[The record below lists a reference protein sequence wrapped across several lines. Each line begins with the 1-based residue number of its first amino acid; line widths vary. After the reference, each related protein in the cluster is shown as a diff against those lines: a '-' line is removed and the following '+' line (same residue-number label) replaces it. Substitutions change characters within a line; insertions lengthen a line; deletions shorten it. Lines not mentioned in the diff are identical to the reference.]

1 MKQSLFSCLLFSVLT
16 ICVFSCAQ
24 KGMETQIAKSTISQ
38 TLPLPNIVWITSE
51 DNSKHYMNLFDPK
64 GVETPN
70 IKMLADQGITFTRA
84 FSNAP
89 VCSVARSTLISGCY
103 APRVGVQFHRKI
115 EKVNLPEGVEMYPSY
130 LRKAGYYTT
139 NKHKEDYNFNKPDDV
154 WDDSSKTASW
164 RNREA
169 GQAFFHIS
177 NIGTTHESRLHF
189 TKEDM
194 QTYELKNELSE
205 ADVFPVHPNTKLF
218 QYTNA
223 YYRDKIQQMDRQLGD
238 IVSELR
244 QDGLMEN
251 TFIFYFGD
259 HGGVL
264 PGSKGYIYET
274 GLHVP
279 LVVYVPKKYQHL
291 VNQSSGT
298 SNAGFVSFIDFGA
311 TVLNLAGIKK
321 PEGIDGIPF
330 MGPNVSMD
338 NVAQR
343 DEVFCYADRF
353 DEKYDLTRSY
363 RKGNYKYIRNYSPF
377 NFDGLM
383 NNYRYKQLA
392 YTEWWDLYKTNK
404 LNEVQAQFFKPR
416 AAEQLF
422 DLSSDPYE
430 TKNLAAEKEFIQIR
444 NQMRTLL
451 TEKLKALPDLSFY
464 PEHYLIKEAFKNPVE
479 FGMLHQHDIASYI
492 DICNLALYD
501 YEEIKESIDSLLKST
516 DPWKRYW
523 ALTTIG
529 HFNSTDLNHSL
540 IRTIAN
546 SDHEMI
552 NRVRAAEYL
561 ALKKDINPVQ
571 AVTNALYQSND
582 AAEAL
587 SILGT
592 IVLLQDGDI
601 QYEFDLDERQLSSQV
616 ANNAEVKRRLLYLG
630 LAVK

>member
-1 MKQSLFSCLLFSVLT
+1 MRPSQIYNLLFVLFAYL
-16 ICVFSCAQ
+16 VLSCAQ
-24 KGMETQIAKSTISQ
+24 KGIDTQVLTNDLDRQ
-38 TLPLPNIVWITSE
+38 LPPPNIVWITSE
-51 DNSKHYMNLFDPK
+51 DNSKHYMKLFDPN
-64 GVETPN
+64 GVETPH
-70 IKMLADQGITFTRA
+70 IKALADQGITFTRA

-115 EKVNLPEGVEMYPSY
+115 EKVNLPDGVEMYPAY
-130 LRKAGYYTT
+130 LRQTGYYTT
-139 NKHKEDYNFNKPDDV
+139 NKNKEDYNFTKPNNV

-164 RNREA
+164 RNRSA
-169 GQAFFHIS
+169 GQPFFHIS

-189 TKEDM
+189 TKDDM
-194 QTYELKNELSE
+194 ETYSLKNQLKET
-205 ADVFPVHPNTKLF
+205 DVIPVHPNTELF

-223 YYRDKIQQMDRQLGD
+223 YYRDRIQQMDTQLGD
-238 IVSELR
+238 IVAELSK
-244 QDGLMEN
+244 DSLMDN

-279 LVVYVPKKYQHL
+279 LVVYVPKNYQHL
-291 VNQSSGT
+291 VNQPSGT

-321 PEGIDGIPF
+321 PDGIDGIPF

-338 NVAQR
+338 KVAER

-363 RKGNYKYIRNYSPF
+363 RKGNYKYIRNYSSY

-392 YTEWWDLYKTNK
+392 YAEWWDLYKSNQ
-404 LNEVQAQFFKPR
+404 LNDVQAQFFKPR

-422 DLSSDPYE
+422 DLSTDPYE
-430 TKNLAAEKEFIQIR
+430 TKNLASNGAYLEVR
-444 NQMRTLL
+444 NQMRILL
-451 TEKLKALPDLSFY
+451 TNTLKSLPDLSFY
-464 PEHYLIKEAFKNPVE
+464 PEHHLINEAFDNPVV
-479 FGMLHQHDIASYI
+479 FGQTHQDDIASYI
-492 DICNLALYD
+492 DICNLALLD
-501 YEEIKESIDSLLKST
+501 AEDAKETLVKLLQSP

-529 HFNSTDLNHSL
+529 HLEADAVHQPLL
-540 IRTIAN
+540 ETIAS
-546 SDHEMI
+546 SDDQLI
-552 NRVRAAEYL
+552 NRVRAAEHL
-561 ALKKDINPVQ
+561 AFQYGLDPVP
-571 AVTNALYQSND
+571 VITDALYHSED

-587 SILGT
+587 SILGS
-592 IVLLQDGDI
+592 IVLLQDGDT
-601 QYEFDLDERQLSSQV
+601 QFMFDIDGSRLSSQV
-616 ANNAEVKRRLLYLG
+616 SQNSEVKRRLLYLG
-630 LAVK
+630 LVEG